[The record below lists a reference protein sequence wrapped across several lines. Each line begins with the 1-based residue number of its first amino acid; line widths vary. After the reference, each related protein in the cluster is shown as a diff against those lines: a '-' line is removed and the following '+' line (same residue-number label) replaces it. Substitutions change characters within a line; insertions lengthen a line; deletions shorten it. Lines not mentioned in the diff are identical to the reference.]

1 MRVLLADPPGFT
13 LFYDHELAAGLARAG
28 ADVELVSSRFRF
40 GDDWAPEGYRRVNL
54 FYPLSSRLFRRSRLR
69 VPVKLAEHPVGMA
82 RLALRRPDV
91 AHVQWLSEPRLD
103 RWLLR
108 LRAPTVFT
116 AHDLLPRRTAHRLDL
131 WLRLWGRFDRIV
143 VHSDVGRETLAGHG
157 VPEAKLR
164 VIPIPVFP
172 SAVERRDDGRT
183 LLFFGMIRP
192 YRGLGDALSALER
205 IPNARMIVAGD
216 PVEPVDGYRA
226 RDGGRVDWRLGFL
239 PDSEVDR
246 AHSEATVALFPY
258 RPEIDQSGSLLRALG
273 AGVPAVV
280 YDVGGL
286 AEPVARFGAGRVV
299 EPGDVDALTAATREL
314 LDDPTALEAARAG
327 ARRARA
333 ELTWDASARAH
344 LDVYRE
350 LVP

>member
-1 MRVLLADPPGFT
+1 
-13 LFYDHELAAGLARAG
+13 
-28 ADVELVSSRFRF
+28 
-40 GDDWAPEGYRRVNL
+40 
-54 FYPLSSRLFRRSRLR
+54 
-69 VPVKLAEHPVGMA
+69 VKLAEHPVGMA

-131 WLRLWGRFDRIV
+131 WRRLWGRFDRIV
-143 VHSDVGRETLAGHG
+143 VHSEVGRETLAGHG

-205 IPNARMIVAGD
+205 IPDARMIVAGD

-239 PDSEVDR
+239 PDAEVDR

-299 EPGDVDALTAATREL
+299 EPGDVDALAAATREL